1 MGVRSVDNKETMPC
15 PPLDEHDDPASGDYD
30 AVSRRVPLESGPAP
44 RSLRTMEQE
53 LRDRLEGVHCPDHGK
68 SAQAE
73 LSVADDGS
81 VQVNPIVCCHRLE
94 HLIFARLRETVTL
107 APPSEAAVAL
117 PRFPR

>member
-1 MGVRSVDNKETMPC
+1 MGVSVDKETMPC
-15 PPLDEHDDPASGDYD
+15 PPLDEQDDDSGDYD
-30 AVSRRVPLESGPAP
+30 TVSRRVPLESGPLP

-53 LRDRLEGVHCPDHGK
+53 VRDRLAGVYCPEHGQQ
-68 SAQAE
+68 AQAD

-107 APPSEAAVAL
+107 APPSDAAISI
-117 PRFPR
+117 PRIPR